1 MNQQDS
7 FPYMVTATAPTEYP
21 TEVHIGYFADKNKKL
36 ICGVPKTG
44 VSRDGWQYD
53 GTEGGQGGAD
63 VPYYFALTYVAYA
76 EKKFYTVETE
86 LPHDKILALFRKG
99 YDRYDESGR
108 TVHET
113 YTTITVGMA
122 PGGMVVLWLSGLH
135 NRVEICRLQAKETF
149 VDVNSFYD
157 NPHERTQQG
166 FFDELYKIAVPDSIK
181 SEISKS
187 GLPIKKYENYRDH
200 FQYRFVLNP
209 YDDKDY
215 ITYENTLY
223 FNGEE
228 EEILGDAIIKND
240 YKKRGIP
247 YKSILL
253 FTLYNTTIIFDDD
266 EILKVFNTLQS
277 KHINKPIDIILTPT
291 FMFKDIKLSVR
302 CENDEIPLFKSK
314 IQGVFG
320 G

>member
-1 MNQQDS
+1 MKLFYLCYMSFFLWACQNKTKENMNQQDS

-21 TEVHIGYFADKNKKL
+21 TEVHIGYFVDKNKKL

-44 VSRDGWQYD
+44 MLMAGWQGD
-53 GTEGGQGGAD
+53 GAEGGQGGAD

-99 YDRYDESGR
+99 YDRVDGSDKI
-108 TVHET
+108 VHEN
-113 YTTITVGMA
+113 YTKLTVGMA
-122 PGGMVVLWLSGLH
+122 PGGMVVLWLSGIN

-157 NPHERTQQG
+157 NPDKDNQET
-166 FFDELYKIAVPDSIK
+166 FFNEWFKIAVPDSIK

-187 GLPIKKYENYRDH
+187 GLPIKKYENYRER

-228 EEILGDAIIKND
+228 EEILGDAIRACLN
-240 YKKRGIP
+240 
-247 YKSILL
+247 
-253 FTLYNTTIIFDDD
+253 F
-266 EILKVFNTLQS
+266 
-277 KHINKPIDIILTPT
+277 
-291 FMFKDIKLSVR
+291 
-302 CENDEIPLFKSK
+302 
-314 IQGVFG
+314 IQ
-320 G
+320 

>member
-1 MNQQDS
+1 MQS
-7 FPYMVTATAPTEYP
+7 C
-21 TEVHIGYFADKNKKL
+21 K
-36 ICGVPKTG
+36 
-44 VSRDGWQYD
+44 
-53 GTEGGQGGAD
+53 
-63 VPYYFALTYVAYA
+63 
-76 EKKFYTVETE
+76 

-99 YDRYDESGR
+99 YDRVDGSDKI
-108 TVHET
+108 VHEN
-113 YTTITVGMA
+113 YTKLTVGMA

-187 GLPIKKYENYRDH
+187 GLPIKKYENYRER

-302 CENDEIPLFKSK
+302 CENDEIPLIKSK